1 MFLNT
6 AVVMLHNFIQRCKTS
21 IVHIGCRQF
30 DKALGIVYRTIATWL
45 IKQAGFTHDT
55 ARTGAVTF
63 IQRFGSALN
72 LNVHL
77 TCMDAL
83 MSRAHGCAGATHML
97 FLDGV
102 YFTGFEKEKQLFK
115 RVNAPVKTNLEAVLQ
130 QLSTR
135 LARMLEKEGVLTQ
148 DAENS
153 VWR

>member
-1 MFLNT
+1 
-6 AVVMLHNFIQRCKTS
+6 
-21 IVHIGCRQF
+21 
-30 DKALGIVYRTIATWL
+30 
-45 IKQAGFTHDT
+45 
-55 ARTGAVTF
+55 
-63 IQRFGSALN
+63 
-72 LNVHL
+72 
-77 TCMDAL
+77 
-83 MSRAHGCAGATHML
+83 ML

-115 RVNAPVKTNLEAVLQ
+115 RVNAPTEADLEAVLQ